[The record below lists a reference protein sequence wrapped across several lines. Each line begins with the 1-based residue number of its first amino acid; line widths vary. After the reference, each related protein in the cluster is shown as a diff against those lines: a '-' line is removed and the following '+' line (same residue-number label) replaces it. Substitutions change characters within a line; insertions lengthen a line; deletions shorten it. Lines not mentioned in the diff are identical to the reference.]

1 MRGREHVLLGAG
13 SVVMVGL
20 GAQAIGAAI
29 PLSSLA
35 MAAAAAAAGSLAPDL
50 DHPGSLASLGIP
62 ATLLAYGACFLLL
75 PLFSKNSMFASAF
88 DGLATDA
95 RYTAIAWTAVIVA
108 VLLFGLSIAAGA
120 AFGHRGPVHSLV
132 FGLAGTLGVLSGTLV
147 LSGPLW
153 IPLMF
158 AWGWATH
165 LGADATT
172 KMGLPR
178 LLWPFDED
186 RSV

>member
-29 PLSSLA
+29 PLSSLGWLPRPRRRVRSHRISIIPVRLPA
-35 MAAAAAAAGSLAPDL
+35 
-50 DHPGSLASLGIP
+50 LASPHVAGLWRMLP
-62 ATLLAYGACFLLL
+62 AT